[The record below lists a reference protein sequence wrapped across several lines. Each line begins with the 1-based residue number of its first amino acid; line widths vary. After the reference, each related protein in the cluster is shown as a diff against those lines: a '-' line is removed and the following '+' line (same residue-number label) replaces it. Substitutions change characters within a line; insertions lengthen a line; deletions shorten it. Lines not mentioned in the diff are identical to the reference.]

1 MKLTGKIAGITM
13 YVLLIISV
21 LFSILVIWGP
31 EEADTT
37 PTFLDSA
44 LTWTYIMIAGSTV
57 IALAF
62 ELINIILNPVN
73 AKRTLISALGIAV
86 LLVIAWA
93 ISDGTPLHI
102 IGYEGGD
109 NVPTMLKLS
118 DAGLYTTY
126 VLLGVSFLSI
136 IVSEFARVFK

>member
-44 LTWTYIMIAGSTV
+44 LTWTYI
-57 IALAF
+57 
-62 ELINIILNPVN
+62 
-73 AKRTLISALGIAV
+73 
-86 LLVIAWA
+86 
-93 ISDGTPLHI
+93 
-102 IGYEGGD
+102 
-109 NVPTMLKLS
+109 
-118 DAGLYTTY
+118 
-126 VLLGVSFLSI
+126 
-136 IVSEFARVFK
+136 